1 MIRAV
6 LFFVLSMSLGSAYAQ
21 STSPHWPLKQIFK
34 NDAAILALSREAVAE
49 VCPDENCVRFVIQDP
64 QAIDV
69 VHDFA
74 FLYLWL
80 VESYNLAP
88 RKDVK
93 GERYVIAILNKRKG
107 NCSGADEDE
116 IGRCAL
122 ARMAASYQIIGI
134 ETKFVDGWR
143 KTLSFDLAVRLK
155 QAGITR

>member
-1 MIRAV
+1 MIRA
-6 LFFVLSMSLGSAYAQ
+6 LFLLALILQISSAQAQ

-34 NDAAILALSREAVAE
+34 IDAAILALSREAVAE
-49 VCPDENCVRFVIQDP
+49 VCPDDNCIRFVIKDP
-64 QAIDV
+64 KAIDV

-80 VESYNLAP
+80 VDSYNLAP
-88 RKDVK
+88 RKDAK
-93 GERYVIAILNKRKG
+93 GERYVVAILNKRKG
-107 NCSGADEDE
+107 TCAGADEDA

-134 ETKFVDGWR
+134 ETKFEDGWR
-143 KTLSFDLAVRLK
+143 RTTSFDLAARLK

>member
-1 MIRAV
+1 LIRAV
-6 LFFVLSMSLGSAYAQ
+6 WFLLLSMALGSAYAQ

-49 VCPDENCVRFVIQDP
+49 VCPDDNCVRFVIKDP

-88 RKDVK
+88 RKDAK
-93 GERYVIAILNKRKG
+93 GERFVVAILNKRKG
-107 NCSGADEDE
+107 NCSGADEDA

-122 ARMAASYQIIGI
+122 AHIAATYQITGI
-134 ETKFVDGWR
+134 ETKFEDGWR
-143 KTLSFDLAVRLK
+143 RTTGFDLAARLK
-155 QAGITR
+155 QAGITP